1 MLQNETLDAQGMD
14 FAAMLEAS
22 FKILHTGETV
32 TGTIMSVSDKGIYV
46 DLGTKSTGFIPTS
59 ELSED
64 VSAFQVGDE
73 VTARVVKLNDQ
84 DGQTTLSKK
93 AIDKDKD
100 WTVIEQAKENDEI
113 LTGKVTRVI
122 KGGLILNVGTSD
134 LFVPASQSGIAKD
147 GDLNVLLGTEQQV
160 KVIDIDQRRHRAVA
174 SIRAVL
180 RLERKEQREAFWAT
194 MEEGKEFTGTVKSLT
209 SYGAFVDL
217 GGMDGM
223 IHVSELSWKRIKH
236 PSEVVA
242 VGDTVTV
249 FVKSFDKEAERV
261 SLGYKTEA
269 TNPWT
274 IFTTNYHVDDVVS
287 AKIVSLTTYG
297 AFAEVIDG
305 VDGLIH
311 ISQIANRKIAAP
323 SDVLKVGDVVDAKI
337 IEINEDSHRISL
349 SIRALL
355 PEEAAEEA
363 TEEVAEEAAA
373 VEENA

>member
-1 MLQNETLDAQGMD
+1 MSKNETIETTQED
-14 FAAMLEAS
+14 FAALLEES
-22 FKILHTGETV
+22 FKTVRQGETV
-32 TGTIMSVSDKGIYV
+32 TGTIVDISDKGVFV
-46 DLGTKSTGFIPTS
+46 DLGTKSTGIIPTS
-59 ELSED
+59 ELSEED
-64 VSAFQVGDE
+64 ALKVGDE
-73 VTARVVKLNDQ
+73 VTARVIKLNDQ
-84 DGQTTLSKK
+84 EGQTTLSKK
-93 AIDKDKD
+93 AVDKDKN
-100 WTVIEQAKENDEI
+100 WIAIEAAKENDEV
-113 LTGKVTRVI
+113 LTGKVTRVN
-122 KGGLILNVGTSD
+122 KGGLTMNVGGTE

-147 GDLNVLLGTEQQV
+147 GDLNVLVGTEQQV
-160 KVIDIDQRRHRAVA
+160 KVIDVDARRHRAVA
-174 SIRAVL
+174 SIRAVQ
-180 RLERKEQREAFWAT
+180 RLARKEQREGFWAN

-217 GGMDGM
+217 GGVDGM

-269 TNPWT
+269 TNPWN
-274 IFTTNYHVDDVVS
+274 IFTSTYHVDDTVS

-323 SDVLKVGDVVDAKI
+323 ADVLKVGDVVDAKI

-355 PEEAAEEA
+355 PAEEIA
-363 TEEVAEEAAA
+363 EESVEETAEVAETTEA
-373 VEENA
+373 

>member
-1 MLQNETLDAQGMD
+1 MLQNETLEAQD
-14 FAAMLEAS
+14 FAKMLEES

-32 TGTIMSVSDKGIYV
+32 TGTIVSISDKGIYV
-46 DLGTKSTGFIPTS
+46 DLGTKSTGVIPTS

-64 VSAFQVGDE
+64 ADLKVGDE
-73 VTARVVKLNDQ
+73 ITARVVKLNDQ

-93 AIDKDKD
+93 AVDKDKD
-100 WTVIEQAKENDEI
+100 WTLIENAKENDEA
-113 LTGKVTRVI
+113 LTGKVVKVI
-122 KGGLILNVGTSD
+122 KGGLILSVGTSD

-160 KVIDIDQRRHRAVA
+160 KVIDIDARRHRAVA
-174 SIRAVL
+174 SIRAIQ
-180 RLERKEQREAFWAT
+180 RMERKEQREAFWASL
-194 MEEGKEFTGTVKSLT
+194 EEGKEFTGTVKSLT

-236 PSEVVA
+236 PSEVVS

-249 FVKSFDKEAERV
+249 FVKSFDREAERV

-311 ISQIANRKIAAP
+311 ISQIANRKIATPA
-323 SDVLKVGDVVDAKI
+323 DVLKVGDVVDAKI

-355 PEEAAEEA
+355 PEEEVAEEA
-363 TEEVAEEAAA
+363 TETVEA

>member
-1 MLQNETLDAQGMD
+1 MSQNETLEAQD
-14 FAAMLEAS
+14 FAKMLEES

-32 TGTIMSVSDKGIYV
+32 TGTIVSISDKGIYV
-46 DLGTKSTGFIPTS
+46 DLGTKSTGVIPSS

-64 VSAFQVGDE
+64 ADLKVGDE

-93 AIDKDKD
+93 AVDKDKD
-100 WTVIEQAKENDEI
+100 WTLIEKAKENDEV
-113 LTGKVTRVI
+113 LTGKVVKVI

-134 LFVPASQSGIAKD
+134 LFIPASQSGIAKD

-160 KVIDIDQRRHRAVA
+160 KVIDIDARRHRAVA
-174 SIRAVL
+174 SIRAMQ
-180 RLERKEQREAFWAT
+180 RLERKEQREAFWASL
-194 MEEGKEFTGTVKSLT
+194 EEGKEFTGTVKSLT

-236 PSEVVA
+236 PSEVVS

-249 FVKSFDKEAERV
+249 FVKSFDREAERV
-261 SLGYKTEA
+261 SLGYKTEE

-287 AKIVSLTTYG
+287 AKIVSLTSYG

-323 SDVLKVGDVVDAKI
+323 ADVLKVGDVVDVKI

-355 PEEAAEEA
+355 PEEEVAEEA
-363 TEEVAEEAAA
+363 TEEVAQETVEA